1 MSQSFADAMF
11 TRFKG
16 CDTVEK
22 FEMFLAEEERFWN
35 GAGGKS
41 QGWESMKNFM
51 LWHSFLAEE
60 NIDHTFLLLEQ
71 PGFDV
76 NAKFV
81 CWCEGI
87 QEVLAIPSG
96 CACCS
101 PSRLHFLC
109 S

>member
-22 FEMFLAEEERFWN
+22 FEMFLAEEERFWSWKT
-35 GAGGKS
+35 GGKS

-51 LWHSFLAEE
+51 LWHSFLVEE
-60 NIDHTFLLLEQ
+60 KIDHTFLLLEQ

-81 CWCEGI
+81 CLCEGI
-87 QEVLAIPSG
+87 EEVLKSILKG
-96 CACCS
+96 NHQK
-101 PSRLHFLC
+101 R
-109 S
+109 